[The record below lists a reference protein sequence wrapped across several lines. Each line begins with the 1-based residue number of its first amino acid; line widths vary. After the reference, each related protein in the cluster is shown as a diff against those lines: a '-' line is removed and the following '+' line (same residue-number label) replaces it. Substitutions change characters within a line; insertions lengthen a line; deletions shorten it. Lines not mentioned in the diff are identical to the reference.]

1 MAALTG
7 FWSLP
12 GGPLLPDTMG
22 GNQVP
27 LCREVCT
34 VKVIRQEARKR
45 AMQRATRRGFG
56 AILDGEGCGRRRRE
70 DEMVEETACI
80 PSYLGRRKV
89 VKCHCV
95 RRPDLVSWVR
105 HLAHYCTLSD
115 AVCEFRDASRV
126 QGCLWRVSVS
136 RKWRWRLRKCAQEV
150 ADCHGRLGHV
160 SDIDSDSVSFLS
172 RTQRRS

>member
-1 MAALTG
+1 MAAFTG

-56 AILDGEGCGRRRRE
+56 AILGGEGCERKRRE
-70 DEMVEETACI
+70 DEMVRGDRVHSILPWATQGCQVPLPTLLSRVE
-80 PSYLGRRKV
+80 
-89 VKCHCV
+89 
-95 RRPDLVSWVR
+95 
-105 HLAHYCTLSD
+105 HLAHLCTLPD
-115 AVCEFRDASRV
+115 AACEFRDASRV

-136 RKWRWRLRKCAQEV
+136 RKWRWRLKKCTQQV
-150 ADCHGRLGHV
+150 ADCHDCRGRV
-160 SDIDSDSVSFLS
+160 SDIDSDPVSFLS
-172 RTQRRS
+172 RTQCRILMH